1 MQSWNGSGA
10 WAIGGSPTAGLQ
22 MTTKPHEP
30 ASARRAELALALGA
44 AGAVVLALVLAL
56 ALALDVALADA
67 AAALGVDGAAL
78 VVDGVSLEHAMA
90 AGIETRNA
98 RVRAVRM
105 LAILA
110 PKNGDIACMLTISV
124 AVRVARG
131 GTGST
136 RRMCR

>member
-1 MQSWNGSGA
+1 
-10 WAIGGSPTAGLQ
+10 

-30 ASARRAELALALGA
+30 ASARRAELALALA
-44 AGAVVLALVLAL
+44 AADGLLLAL
-56 ALALDVALADA
+56 ALALGVAFADA
-67 AAALGVDGAAL
+67 AVTLGVDGA
-78 VVDGVSLEHAMA
+78 VVVVEGVSLEQAMA
-90 AGIETRNA
+90 VGTKTRTA

>member
-30 ASARRAELALALGA
+30 ASARRAELALALA
-44 AGAVVLALVLAL
+44 AADGLLLAL
-56 ALALDVALADA
+56 ALALGVAFADA
-67 AAALGVDGAAL
+67 AVTLGVDGA
-78 VVDGVSLEHAMA
+78 VVVVEGVSLEQAMA
-90 AGIETRNA
+90 VGTKTRTA

-105 LAILA
+105 LAILD